1 MTLLRIAK
9 TERRPILF
17 TMIYFLLI
25 LLWASVASGQSL
37 ETGLEHLSGRTI
49 QSIDVQGNRFTR
61 EYVIRRELRSAIGS
75 PLDLKVLREDLQRL
89 DNLDIFS
96 SRRMLARTVDDGVAL
111 TLDVREIPFAIPY
124 ISYDVTDEDGWSFG
138 PALKSVNMLGRDI
151 FVAGYALFGGKTT
164 FLLDLNYP
172 WIAGNHLSFDLDL
185 SRIERLNVLDGF
197 HETSF
202 EFSPSLGLYIGERGR
217 AAAGFSYL
225 RFESIEAG
233 HTLST
238 DNTDDLFQ
246 VGARL
251 GFDERDNWGD
261 PHQGWLNE
269 VELRRTGGFLPG
281 DGDFWTAH
289 FDLRRFHPLGQ
300 THTLVVA
307 TLLSLQSGQPGID
320 IPEYMDFHLG
330 GSNTIRGHSIRE
342 LGVDLA
348 GKNQF
353 LGTLEYRFP
362 LLPSREYEILGLA
375 SELGLSAAFF
385 ADTGMAWN
393 VKSQVDRNRLHSGI
407 GLGLRLLM
415 PAVDMTRLDVGFDAE
430 GNWQIHFAS
439 FSKMRSQRSRLR

>member
-1 MTLLRIAK
+1 MYW
-9 TERRPILF
+9 
-17 TMIYFLLI
+17 M
-25 LLWASVASGQSL
+25 V
-37 ETGLEHLSGRTI
+37 
-49 QSIDVQGNRFTR
+49 FTR
-61 EYVIRRELRSAIGS
+61 PASNLAPRSDFILVSAGARRRVLAIC
-75 PLDLKVLREDLQRL
+75 VLRVLKPATHYLQTTPMT
-89 DNLDIFS
+89 FS
-96 SRRMLARTVDDGVAL
+96 KSAHALALMNAT
-111 TLDVREIPFAIPY
+111 
-124 ISYDVTDEDGWSFG
+124 
-138 PALKSVNMLGRDI
+138 
-151 FVAGYALFGGKTT
+151 
-164 FLLDLNYP
+164 
-172 WIAGNHLSFDLDL
+172 
-185 SRIERLNVLDGF
+185 
-197 HETSF
+197 
-202 EFSPSLGLYIGERGR
+202 IG
-217 AAAGFSYL
+217 
-225 RFESIEAG
+225 
-233 HTLST
+233 
-238 DNTDDLFQ
+238 
-246 VGARL
+246 
-251 GFDERDNWGD
+251 GD

-320 IPEYMDFHLG
+320 ISEYMDFHLG

-342 LGVDLA
+342 LGVYLA

-375 SELGLSAAFF
+375 SDLGLSAAFF